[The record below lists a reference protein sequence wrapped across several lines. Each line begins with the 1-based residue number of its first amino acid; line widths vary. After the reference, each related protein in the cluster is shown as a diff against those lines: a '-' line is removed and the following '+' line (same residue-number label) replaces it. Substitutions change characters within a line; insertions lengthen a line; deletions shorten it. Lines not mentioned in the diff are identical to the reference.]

1 MNNKRKEKNNK
12 ARTSLLLC
20 NGWILII
27 FDLDIDFGKEER
39 LETNLK

>member
-1 MNNKRKEKNNK
+1 MKNKRKEKNNK

-20 NGWILII
+20 NGWTVII
-27 FDLDIDFGKEER
+27 FDLGIDFGKEGR